1 MAFKWKF
8 WEKDPRE
15 DKRIYAIR
23 GEKVPG
29 VLTVDVATYDENG
42 EVIPYPNEVVE
53 VKVTSKLRPLVNR
66 VLAEV
71 ETKDDMDILNLHIQ
85 KLLSK

>member
-1 MAFKWKF
+1 MKWKF

-15 DKRIYAIR
+15 DLKIYAIR

-42 EVIPYPNEVVE
+42 EVIPYAMHVVE
-53 VKVTSKLRPLVNR
+53 MKVTPKLRPLVNR
-66 VLAEV
+66 VLADV
-71 ETKDDMDILNLHIQ
+71 ETENDMEVLNLHVL
-85 KLLSK
+85 KLLK